1 MAPLD
6 SDYIRPASPSSSA
19 FLWRE
24 DTTGKAEEVDH
35 TDQER
40 EDDDE
45 DFTIQKM
52 LRTNLS
58 DEVYLVKKE
67 IQES

>member
-19 FLWRE
+19 FLCRE
-24 DTTGKAEEVDH
+24 DTTGKAEKVDH
-35 TDQER
+35 TDQEK
-40 EDDDE
+40 EDDE

>member
-24 DTTGKAEEVDH
+24 DTTEKAEEEDH
-35 TDQER
+35 TDLER

-45 DFTIQKM
+45 DFYDPENVSNELK
-52 LRTNLS
+52 R
-58 DEVYLVKKE
+58 
-67 IQES
+67 

>member
-19 FLWRE
+19 FLCRE
-24 DTTGKAEEVDH
+24 DTTEKAEEEDH
-35 TDQER
+35 TDLER

-45 DFTIQKM
+45 DFYDPENVSNELK
-52 LRTNLS
+52 R
-58 DEVYLVKKE
+58 
-67 IQES
+67 